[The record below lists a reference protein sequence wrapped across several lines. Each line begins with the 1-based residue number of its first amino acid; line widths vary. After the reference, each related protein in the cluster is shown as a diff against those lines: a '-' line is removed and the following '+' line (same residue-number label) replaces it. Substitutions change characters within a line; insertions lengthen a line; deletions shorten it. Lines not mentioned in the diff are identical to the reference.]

1 MVSKS
6 GVTVDFTG
14 VPGAASA
21 PAIVAAI
28 DTFLTTPAWNAL
40 EASRS
45 YTVTWANFGGYTANK
60 DRLLRAVLDTY
71 RAFGGWNISIEAAE
85 GQTAWTVTFARE

>member
-1 MVSKS
+1 MLAKS

-28 DTFLTTPAWNAL
+28 DAFLSSPAWNAL
-40 EASRS
+40 EQSRA
-45 YTVTWANFGGYTANK
+45 YTVVWASFGGYTANK

-71 RAFGGWNISIEAAE
+71 RAFGGWNISIEASD
-85 GQTAWTVTFARE
+85 GQATWTVTFARE